1 MRVLFEKLTRMIRV
15 LRYLFDV
22 LPNPFV
28 VGFVPFIPR
37 VLLCSPFFFFFLQ
50 FLTVFLDF
58 SPLCE
63 TKLFLHCSIVW
74 HIDLGVHSG
83 DAGGKRLH
91 WYPWCKLFG
100 SSFVLLDVFLRL
112 VGVFFFFL
120 RALFPATCYNS
131 TCFFFLFGS
140 FSLYHPIG
148 IYTEQKKKRA
158 RVGILVLLHLH
169 VRGVL
174 FSWIQLWNSHL
185 FSVCGRGVRLSGWL
199 TGSSALLCGRLIVL
213 IAYLHTL
220 SLLSIS

>member
-1 MRVLFEKLTRMIRV
+1 MK
-15 LRYLFDV
+15 
-22 LPNPFV
+22 PNFSC
-28 VGFVPFIPR
+28 I
-37 VLLCSPFFFFFLQ
+37 VLLYGILIWVCIQEMQVGNGCIGIPGASY
-50 FLTVFLDF
+50 
-58 SPLCE
+58 
-63 TKLFLHCSIVW
+63 
-74 HIDLGVHSG
+74 SG
-83 DAGGKRLH
+83 RL
-91 WYPWCKLFG
+91 
-100 SSFVLLDVFLRL
+100 SFCLMCFYDWWEY
-112 VGVFFFFL
+112 FFFL

>member
-112 VGVFFFFL
+112 VGVFFFFSFVHYSL
-120 RALFPATCYNS
+120 RLAIIQLV
-131 TCFFFLFGS
+131 S
-140 FSLYHPIG
+140 FSCLVPSLYTTPLAYIRSKRRKG
-148 IYTEQKKKRA
+148 PGSVFLSYYIYM
-158 RVGILVLLHLH
+158 
-169 VRGVL
+169 
-174 FSWIQLWNSHL
+174 
-185 FSVCGRGVRLSGWL
+185 
-199 TGSSALLCGRLIVL
+199 
-213 IAYLHTL
+213 
-220 SLLSIS
+220 